1 MYDLVEVLK
10 NMCKADGM
18 ATESAIQCVLA
29 ALRTLSGPGKELKF
43 DDGPFLAYLYKILLR
58 LTSSHGNK
66 HVGIAMMCI
75 QHAFLKRREHSMDR
89 VAAFVKRLAIISLQF
104 DRPEHIMATLAVMRS
119 LFQRYPT
126 TTQLLDPEDERKV
139 CPEYLP
145 KIHDP
150 EHCNAFGAT
159 LEEVEILTKHAH
171 PEVQKMAKDTLLRK
185 EPLPHH
191 QPRIILKDFDTSL
204 SSSTAQVQG
213 TLSNASPV
221 CRNRKGGLL
230 QHRIPTRGEEMKKK
244 TKNEEKKMTIRRRG
258 PLRDHKFIPQAE
270 LYLLL
275 YCWCCIIYIYFI
287 LYNNK

>member
-1 MYDLVEVLK
+1 MYFRVLKRSVPSSPLIGSAMHGVAKFSHLINIDIVYDLVEVLK

-66 HVGIAMMCI
+66 HIGIAMMCV

-89 VAAFVKRLAIISLQF
+89 VAAFVKRLAIVSLQF

-119 LFQRYPT
+119 LFNDTQQRHSFF
-126 TTQLLDPEDERKV
+126 DPEDERKV

-159 LEEVEILTKHAH
+159 LEELEILTKHAH

-191 QPRIILKDFDTSL
+191 QPRIILKILTHRF
-204 SSSTAQVQG
+204 AVQ
-213 TLSNASPV
+213 LHRCKV
-221 CRNRKGGLL
+221 YLVIIQLVWRKIKAGLF
-230 QHRIPTRGEEMKKK
+230 QRRIPTTRVRNGKKQK
-244 TKNEEKKMTIRRRG
+244 TKKRR
-258 PLRDHKFIPQAE
+258 
-270 LYLLL
+270 
-275 YCWCCIIYIYFI
+275 
-287 LYNNK
+287 

>member
-1 MYDLVEVLK
+1 MHGVAKFSHLINIDIVYDLVEMLK

-29 ALRTLSGPGKELKF
+29 ALRTLSGGKELKF

-66 HVGIAMMCI
+66 HVGIAMMCV

-89 VAAFVKRLAIISLQF
+89 VAAFVKRLAIVSLQF
-104 DRPEHIMATLAVMRS
+104 DRPEHTMATLAVMRS

-159 LEEVEILTKHAH
+159 LEEVEILTKHTH

-185 EPLPHH
+185 DLH
-191 QPRIILKDFDTSL
+191 ITS
-204 SSSTAQVQG
+204 
-213 TLSNASPV
+213 P
-221 CRNRKGGLL
+221 
-230 QHRIPTRGEEMKKK
+230 E
-244 TKNEEKKMTIRRRG
+244 
-258 PLRDHKFIPQAE
+258 
-270 LYLLL
+270 
-275 YCWCCIIYIYFI
+275 
-287 LYNNK
+287 

>member
-1 MYDLVEVLK
+1 
-10 NMCKADGM
+10 
-18 ATESAIQCVLA
+18 
-29 ALRTLSGPGKELKF
+29 
-43 DDGPFLAYLYKILLR
+43 
-58 LTSSHGNK
+58 
-66 HVGIAMMCI
+66 
-75 QHAFLKRREHSMDR
+75 MDR

-213 TLSNASPV
+213 TLSNASIGMQKSEGRV
-221 CRNRKGGLL
+221 ASTSNSNKRRRNG
-230 QHRIPTRGEEMKKK
+230 KKQK
-244 TKNEEKKMTIRRRG
+244 TKKRR
-258 PLRDHKFIPQAE
+258 
-270 LYLLL
+270 
-275 YCWCCIIYIYFI
+275 
-287 LYNNK
+287 